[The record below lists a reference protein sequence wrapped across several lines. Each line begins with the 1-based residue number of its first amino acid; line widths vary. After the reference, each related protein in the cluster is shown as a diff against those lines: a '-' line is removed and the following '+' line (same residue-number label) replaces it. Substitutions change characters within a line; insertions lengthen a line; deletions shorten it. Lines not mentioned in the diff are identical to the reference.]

1 MFLCGVY
8 LGKPPILDFFSK
20 KSEKVLAQP
29 SRFPYSTS
37 SLQGGVAQLGERLTG
52 SQEVRG
58 SIPLVSTQESES
70 LRVSSEAFF
79 IHGVIRACGATVS
92 AGDS

>member
-1 MFLCGVY
+1 MNEFQ
-8 LGKPPILDFFSK
+8 IFSN
-20 KSEKVLAQP
+20 
-29 SRFPYSTS
+29 S
-37 SLQGGVAQLGERLTG
+37 SLHYGGLSRILFLAPLGGVAQLGERLTG

-58 SIPLVSTQESES
+58 SIPLVSTQESKS